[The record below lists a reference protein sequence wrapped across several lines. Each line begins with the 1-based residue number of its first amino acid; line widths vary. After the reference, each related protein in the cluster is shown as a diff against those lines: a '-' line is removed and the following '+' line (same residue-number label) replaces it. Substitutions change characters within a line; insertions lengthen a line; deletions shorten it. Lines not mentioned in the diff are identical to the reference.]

1 MNFVLMKHVFLFL
14 FLAFAAGVSAQNDGW
29 EYPFPYNPDGN
40 ADGYISLSDLLDLL
54 VVYGQEF
61 PQGLYS
67 NTEGALLDL
76 GEMDVFSCHLEVSLL
91 EGNWT
96 LPTSEDALNW
106 LPSIGAVASTWFQE
120 GGYTSAGWEY
130 LCVDELGELKN
141 AELNFYNASSNQE
154 FGIPFCTSGKLP
166 TVAGPVPE
174 LQTNTHCF
182 AVTRVLPTFEYSNCF
197 ASVYG
202 PDEFAQCVTDK
213 LNDGWIPLPGNVY
226 QASGYF
232 QGFARIVP

>member
-1 MNFVLMKHVFLFL
+1 MKQLLTSLLLGLSVL
-14 FLAFAAGVSAQNDGW
+14 VSAQNDGW
-29 EYPFPYNPDGN
+29 EYPYPYNPDGN

-76 GEMDVFSCHLEVSLL
+76 GEMDVFSCHLKVSLL

-130 LCVDELGELKN
+130 LCVDELGELKKCRTQF
-141 AELNFYNASSNQE
+141 LQCIVKPRVWHSVLHQWKTSYHCQLRPGIASQHPL
-154 FGIPFCTSGKLP
+154 FRGHPG
-166 TVAGPVPE
+166 VAN
-174 LQTNTHCF
+174 L
-182 AVTRVLPTFEYSNCF
+182 
-197 ASVYG
+197 
-202 PDEFAQCVTDK
+202 
-213 LNDGWIPLPGNVY
+213 
-226 QASGYF
+226 
-232 QGFARIVP
+232 